1 MFDIG
6 EARTALQLQRRELQ
20 AECEAN
26 SKLQRRFD
34 SISAQL
40 RSSTVAPATTDQTS
54 PDEDSTDLDGD
65 DSRGDL
71 DPSSDAW
78 TDSITSSQSQSHSR
92 EQSAD
97 QLDAMELLD
106 QLGASLQ
113 ATDTSSSS
121 DGSSG
126 SGKGNNARGGNNN
139 RRK

>member
-6 EARTALQLQRRELQ
+6 EARAALQLQRRELQ

-34 SISAQL
+34 SISAHL
-40 RSSTVAPATTDQTS
+40 RSSTVAPINTDQATS
-54 PDEDSTDLDGD
+54 DEDSADLDGD
-65 DSRGDL
+65 DSRGDS

-78 TDSITSSQSQSHSR
+78 TDSVTSSQSQS
-92 EQSAD
+92 QSAD

>member
-6 EARTALQLQRRELQ
+6 EARAALQLQRRELQ

-40 RSSTVAPATTDQTS
+40 RSSTVTPVSADQATS
-54 PDEDSTDLDGD
+54 DEDSTDPDND
-65 DSRGDL
+65 DSRGDS

-78 TDSITSSQSQSHSR
+78 TDSVTSSQQSQS
-92 EQSAD
+92 QSAD

-113 ATDTSSSS
+113 ATDSSSSS
-121 DGSSG
+121 DSSGSG
-126 SGKGNNARGGNNN
+126 SGKGSNARSGNNN